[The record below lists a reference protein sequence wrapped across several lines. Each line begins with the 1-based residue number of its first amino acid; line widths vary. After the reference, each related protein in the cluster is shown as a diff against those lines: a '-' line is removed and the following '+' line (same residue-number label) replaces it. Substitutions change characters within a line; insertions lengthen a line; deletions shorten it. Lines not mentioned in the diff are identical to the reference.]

1 VRGRRACL
9 WTGCASLLLTGGAT
23 GVRSAGPERA
33 AATAINPGCFEKATT
48 ARARRSATA
57 ARPAF
62 AIGDSVMVYSVA
74 PLGRAGFDADAR
86 PCRAFKDA
94 QRMIALKA
102 RHRTLPAVVVIALG
116 ANGPFTLKDIQ
127 RVLRIIGPGRHLA
140 LLTARFSG
148 DRPGYGAEAIHTAG
162 RIYARRVRVLDWVAR
177 STGHPDWFAPDG
189 VHLASPAGIQAYTDL
204 IRSARRR
211 GDDAPPKP
219 SSSPAPAAHRSAEG
233 AGVNAHRSAEGR
245 GG

>member
-9 WTGCASLLLTGGAT
+9 WTGCAGLLLAGGAT
-23 GVRSAGPERA
+23 GVQPAGPERA
-33 AATAINPGCFEKATT
+33 GAAAVNPGCFEKATAAT
-48 ARARRSATA
+48 ARRA
-57 ARPAF
+57 AGRPRPSY

-74 PLGRAGFDADAR
+74 PLAELGFDADAR
-86 PCRAFKDA
+86 PCRSFKDA

-116 ANGPFTLKDIQ
+116 ANGPFTVKDIQ
-127 RVLRIIGPGRHLA
+127 RVLRIIGPGRRLG

-148 DRPGYGAEAIHTAG
+148 DRPGYGAAAIHTAG

-189 VHLASPAGIQAYTDL
+189 VHLASPAGIEAYTDL
-204 IRSARRR
+204 IRSAHRR
-211 GDDAPPKP
+211 GDDAPPGEP
-219 SSSPAPAAHRSAEG
+219 R
-233 AGVNAHRSAEGR
+233 
-245 GG
+245 